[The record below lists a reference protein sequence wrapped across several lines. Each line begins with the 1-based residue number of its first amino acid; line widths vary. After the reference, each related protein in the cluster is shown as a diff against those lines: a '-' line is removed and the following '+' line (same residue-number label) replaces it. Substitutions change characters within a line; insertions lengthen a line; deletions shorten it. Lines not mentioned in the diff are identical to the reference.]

1 MEEASDIEQGT
12 EEMRE
17 DIWLRHP
24 SIKLIFYLQY
34 ISIYGIIG
42 PVSPFRRRRPPFR
55 GDATS

>member
-24 SIKLIFYLQY
+24 SHKTNILPP
-34 ISIYGIIG
+34 IYFHLWHYRSGLSVSPTPP
-42 PVSPFRRRRPPFR
+42 PVSW
-55 GDATS
+55 